1 MRRGCTLLCTV
12 WRAMDGSR
20 REGWDPADDWLS
32 RKDLATTRRGLVS
45 NRIFRGTGTEGDHED
60 LLVRPGPLMGVNPCR
75 HPGIVGE
82 HASVDQRICGAA
94 VMRVHMQR
102 REVRGARSRPIRG
115 ERDKLGGRWPR
126 PVLAQPKQPR
136 RA

>member
-82 HASVDQRICGAA
+82 HASVDQRIRGSA

-102 REVRGARSRPIRG
+102 REDAGGVWRRYRRRRLRLGGAGDDRSRGRP
-115 ERDKLGGRWPR
+115 ERES
-126 PVLAQPKQPR
+126 
-136 RA
+136 